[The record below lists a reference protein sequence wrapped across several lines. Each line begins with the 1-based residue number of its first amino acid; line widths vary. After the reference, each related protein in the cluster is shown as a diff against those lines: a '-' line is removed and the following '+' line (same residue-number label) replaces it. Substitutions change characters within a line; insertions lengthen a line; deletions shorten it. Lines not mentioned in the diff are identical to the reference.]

1 MFNKSKYI
9 KVSYNEQGL
18 IHFIC
23 VNSRRLGLELAVKDI
38 CKRITCDKA
47 DADAL
52 YEWLVEDGNVDA
64 IARKHYTNEKK
75 LYKLRK
81 QFFEKFKENIV
92 LFLYVK

>member
-1 MFNKSKYI
+1 MFNKSKFI
-9 KVSYNEQGL
+9 KFSYKEQGL

-52 YEWLVEDGNVDA
+52 AEFINASGVSEVSVEVVAIDA
-64 IARKHYTNEKK
+64 VN
-75 LYKLRK
+75 
-81 QFFEKFKENIV
+81 Q
-92 LFLYVK
+92 